1 MQYAGTDRLQM
12 VGVRSLQ
19 VDGSWLLVSS
29 FFFSWSGQRC
39 STPRQ
44 FLKYVMSGIESYAA
58 HCSSNVCF
66 VYDENVNKIDFIA
79 LYCIV
84 GPVLEQVKMPAE
96 ERRAKNFKSHR
107 KIVL

>member
-1 MQYAGTDRLQM
+1 M
-12 VGVRSLQ
+12 VIGFFVF
-19 VDGSWLLVSS
+19 LLLEWSAV
-29 FFFSWSGQRC
+29 FF
-39 STPRQ
+39 PRQ
-44 FLKYVMSGIESYAA
+44 FLKYVMTGIESYAA

>member
-1 MQYAGTDRLQM
+1 M
-12 VGVRSLQ
+12 V
-19 VDGSWLLVSS
+19 
-29 FFFSWSGQRC
+29 FY
-39 STPRQ
+39 PRQ
-44 FLKYVMSGIESYAA
+44 FLKYVVTGIESYAA

-66 VYDENVNKIDFIA
+66 VHDENVNKIDFIA